1 MDYVVLV
8 HNRLLHPW
16 SLLSLVHI
24 KVRDAIRR
32 IKNVFYGNDQQIEE
46 ISIRLHQILYTHRV
60 HHVSLTIKTKAN
72 VEYFSKKLPRFP
84 VMLGISSRKT
94 LVLYL

>member
-46 ISIRLHQILYTHRV
+46 ISIRLHQILYTYRV

-84 VMLGISSRKT
+84 VMQGISSRKT

>member
-46 ISIRLHQILYTHRV
+46 ISIRLHQILYTYRV

-72 VEYFSKKLPRFP
+72 QFA
-84 VMLGISSRKT
+84 
-94 LVLYL
+94 